1 MILTKEFGVFNM
13 EVKVKKSLL
22 FNVLKKSLSE
32 NRTNDNPGGNFV
44 HPFDRGET
52 PIAPSAH
59 MTTQLSVEEPP
70 VSDPDFIPAS
80 MSELRASAA
89 RISQEVPPE
98 QVEFFYRSLH
108 KLLDASLDRSN
119 PSTMA
124 EGFIN
129 LLSESMDFYQ
139 QKIDKLAAQL
149 KEDPYFDID
158 EAVDEIMNNA
168 DVYGL
173 DPALVDPMQIQN
185 DIIEK
190 AEGLG
195 GEAGAIAT
203 APTPAGS
210 SFTPAHAGI
219 TSQDRGRTVY
229 AKSQDEDLPELS
241 DDEMDAMLASDS
253 IGEPVDRDTRPRGHR
268 ALSRSYWD
276 QMKEKIKS
284 GEGYPLEIASQVV
297 MDSMDAVSRIIGTQ
311 VAISQYGY
319 GGAGTDSEEG
329 SAEASSWKGVLSN
342 TVNTNPEV
350 VYKLPA
356 KKKTEQFW
364 NPVVMKFIQRM
375 ESGNAGSLSE
385 FKQDFWDVVGEGYAI
400 YEKESGLPM
409 IKFINQIA
417 SRVTETILY
426 HSDYGALTRN
436 VAADESTL
444 LAKTIDTGFSAQI
457 KKEPFNIPTKTTF
470 RARGLDPSEVVEH
483 AGEEK
488 PLRQAIIDA
497 VVAYAIVKS
506 DEFKT
511 ERKSLDADLD
521 NEARDSAIQNII
533 SGLSENEMFTFTSG
547 TGRAKAA
554 YEISKVDIVGQVEAY
569 VDSKFEESEEYA
581 QSRDA
586 GEELTD
592 DEIAAY
598 LEDESV
604 SEAEKKEAFTDAV
617 AAQIMGTE
625 SSAASFRDYDY
636 RVLSRKQKMAFD
648 ALNDDVGNSEHVNYV
663 NVYNDIM
670 SELAPTAEAGI
681 KELQSTGINSEEV
694 KLLKKYIPYYDD
706 SQVSQLAGDVIN
718 AASSEESGI
727 PAVTRIVYAMP
738 EKIEYE
744 GMRGEVERDPTR
756 GGETLLQNIGE
767 ADLDF
772 LVDSG
777 AAGPNIVRHIVGS
790 IMGKTLRGG
799 GLKKIADI
807 DFNRANEAVAKKVV
821 RSAVEIEKEL
831 LRLLA
836 QEFTGI
842 NLSDAQNSAY
852 ETAVELGMKESKAK
866 FLEKNMQ
873 DFQIKTIYPFVGR
886 VKRMPDFNKMNPAA
900 KNYVCWFTS
909 IADKAYGGAATL
921 DERKEKA
928 REIFEKLK
936 SIGENL
942 LGGKREEVSTLTSQI
957 DDAISVAITSEIE
970 GIKQYSDD
978 IVRKL
983 TKDKSML
990 RDVLVQS
997 IGMHLQDISR

>member
-1 MILTKEFGVFNM
+1 M
-13 EVKVKKSLL
+13 EVKVKKSVL
-22 FNVLKKSLSE
+22 FNLLKGRLNE
-32 NRTNDNPGGNFV
+32 NRTNDHPSGNFV
-44 HPFDRGET
+44 HPFDREEA
-52 PIAPSAH
+52 PIAPSAQ
-59 MTTQLSVEEPP
+59 MATQLSVEEPP
-70 VSDPDFIPAS
+70 VGDPDFIPAS
-80 MSELRASAA
+80 IRELRSAAA

-108 KLLDASLDRSN
+108 KLLDNTLDREN
-119 PSTMA
+119 PDMMS
-124 EGFIN
+124 ESVIN

-139 QKIDKLAAQL
+139 QKVDKLAAQY
-149 KEDPYFDID
+149 KDDPYFDID
-158 EAVDEIMNNA
+158 EAVDDIVNNA

-190 AEGLG
+190 AEGLDDESG
-195 GEAGAIAT
+195 PIAT
-203 APTPAGS
+203 TPTPSPGASRPPEVAQQPG
-210 SFTPAHAGI
+210 AAEQ
-219 TSQDRGRTVY
+219 SQED
-229 AKSQDEDLPELS
+229 DEDLPDLS
-241 DDEMDAMLASDS
+241 DDKIDDMLSTMGS
-253 IGEPVDRDTRPRGHR
+253 SEISDRDVRSRGHR

-276 QMKEKIKS
+276 QMKEKVRS
-284 GEGYPLEIASQVV
+284 GDGYPLEIASQVV
-297 MDSMDAVSRIIGTQ
+297 MDSMDAVSRLIGTQ
-311 VAISQYGY
+311 VAVSQYGY

-364 NPVVMKFIQRM
+364 KPVVMKFIQRM

-385 FKQDFWDVVGEGYAI
+385 FREDFWNIVGEGYSV
-400 YEKESGLPM
+400 YEKESGLPL

-426 HSDYGALTRN
+426 HPDYGALTRN

-444 LAKTIDTGFSAQI
+444 LSKTIDTGFSAQI
-457 KKEPFNIPTKTTF
+457 KKEPFNIPTKATF
-470 RARGLDPSEVVEH
+470 RARGLDPSEDVEH

-488 PLRQAIIDA
+488 TLRQAIVDA
-497 VVAYAIVKS
+497 VVAYVIVKS
-506 DEFKT
+506 DEFKA
-511 ERKSLDADLD
+511 ERKSLDTDLD
-521 NEARDSAIQNII
+521 NEARDSAIQDII
-533 SGLSENEMFTFTSG
+533 SGLSENEMFTYTSG
-547 TGRAKAA
+547 SGKAKAS

-569 VDSKFEESEEYA
+569 VDSKFEEAEEYA
-581 QSRDA
+581 RSRDS

-592 DEIAAY
+592 DEIAAF

-604 SEAEKKEAFTDAV
+604 SEAEKKEAFTDVV

-670 SELAPTAEAGI
+670 SELAPTAEVAI
-681 KELQSTGINSEEV
+681 KEMQTTGVNSEEV
-694 KLLKKYIPYYDD
+694 KLLKKYIPYYTE
-706 SQVSQLAGDVIN
+706 SQISQLAEDIVN
-718 AASSEESGI
+718 AAASEESGI

-744 GMRGEVERDPTR
+744 GMRGEAERDPTR
-756 GGETLLQNIGE
+756 GGETLLQSIGKE
-767 ADLDF
+767 DLDF

-790 IMGKTLRGG
+790 IMGKSLRGG

-807 DFNRANEAVAKKVV
+807 DFNKANEAVAKKVV
-821 RSAVEIEKEL
+821 RSAVEVEKEL
-831 LRLLA
+831 LRLLT
-836 QEFTGI
+836 QEYSGI
-842 NLSDAQNSAY
+842 NLSDAQSSAY
-852 ETAVELGMKESKAK
+852 ETAAELGMKETKAK
-866 FLEKNMQ
+866 FLEKNMK

-886 VKRMPDFNKMNPAA
+886 VKRMPDFDKMNPAA

-909 IADKAYGGAATL
+909 IADKAHGGAATI

-928 REIFEKLK
+928 REIFEKFKNL
-936 SIGENL
+936 GESL

-957 DDAISVAITSEIE
+957 DDAINVAITSEIE

-978 IVRKL
+978 TVRKL
-983 TKDKSML
+983 TKDKAML
-990 RDVLVQS
+990 RGVLVQA
-997 IGMHLQDISR
+997 IGMHLQDVSR

>member
-1 MILTKEFGVFNM
+1 M
-13 EVKVKKSLL
+13 EVKVKKSVLFKLL
-22 FNVLKKSLSE
+22 KGRLSE
-32 NRTNDNPGGNFV
+32 NRTNDHPSGNFI
-44 HPFDRGET
+44 HPFDREAT
-52 PIAPSAH
+52 PIAPSGQMA
-59 MTTQLSVEEPP
+59 TQLSVEEPP
-70 VSDPDFIPAS
+70 VDDPDFVPSSIR
-80 MSELRASAA
+80 ELRSAAA

-108 KLLDASLDRSN
+108 KLLDNTLDREN
-119 PSTMA
+119 PEMMA

-139 QKIDKLAAQL
+139 QKIDKLAAQY

-158 EAVDEIMNNA
+158 DAVDSIMNSA
-168 DVYGL
+168 DIYGL

-185 DIIEK
+185 DIIER
-190 AEGLG
+190 AESLDDDESGS
-195 GEAGAIAT
+195 IAT
-203 APTPAGS
+203 TPTPSGGS
-210 SFTPAHAGI
+210 SVPARSGK
-219 TSQDRGRTVY
+219 TSQDDSGQTG
-229 AKSQDEDLPELS
+229 ASDDDDEDLPALS
-241 DDEMDAMLASDS
+241 DDDMDTMLSS
-253 IGEPVDRDTRPRGHR
+253 IGSSEISDRDVRSRGHR
-268 ALSRSYWD
+268 ALSRSYWN

-284 GEGYPLEIASQVV
+284 GDGYPLELASQAV
-297 MDSMDAVSRIIGTQ
+297 MDSMDAVSRLIGTQ
-311 VAISQYGY
+311 IAVSQYGY

-329 SAEASSWKGVLSN
+329 SAEASSWKGVLTN

-356 KKKTEQFW
+356 KKKTEEFW
-364 NPVVMKFIQRM
+364 NPVVMKFIQKM

-385 FKQDFWDVVGEGYAI
+385 FKKDFWDVVGEGYAI
-400 YEKESGLPM
+400 YEKESGLPL

-417 SRVTETILY
+417 SRVTQTILY
-426 HSDYGALTRN
+426 HPDYGALTRN

-457 KKEPFNIPTKTTF
+457 KKEPFSIPTKATF
-470 RARGLDPSEVVEH
+470 KARGLDPSEVVEH

-488 PLRQAIIDA
+488 PLRQAIVDA
-497 VVAYAIVKS
+497 VVAYVIVKS

-511 ERKSLDADLD
+511 EKKSLAADLD
-521 NEARDSAIQNII
+521 NESRDTAIQSII
-533 SGLSENEMFTFTSG
+533 KGLSENEMFTFTSG
-547 TGRAKAA
+547 ARSAKAS

-569 VDSKFEESEEYA
+569 VDAKFEESEEYA
-581 QSRDA
+581 QSRDS

-592 DEIAAY
+592 DEIAAF

-604 SEAEKKEAFTDAV
+604 SEAEKKEAFTDVV

-681 KELQSTGINSEEV
+681 KEMQTTGVSSEEV
-694 KLLKKYIPYYDD
+694 KLLKKYIPYY
-706 SQVSQLAGDVIN
+706 SELQISQLAEDIIN
-718 AASSEESGI
+718 AAASEESGI

-744 GMRGEVERDPTR
+744 GMSGEAERDPTR
-756 GGETLLQNIGE
+756 GGETLLQSIGE

-807 DFNRANEAVAKKVV
+807 DFNKANEAVAKKVV
-821 RSAVEIEKEL
+821 RSAVEVEKEL
-831 LRLLA
+831 LRLLT
-836 QEFTGI
+836 QEFSGI
-842 NLSDAQNSAY
+842 NLSDAQSSAY
-852 ETAVELGMKESKAK
+852 ETAAELGMKETKAK
-866 FLEKNMQ
+866 FLEKNMK

-886 VKRMPDFNKMNPAA
+886 VKRMPDFDKMNPAA

-909 IADKAYGGAATL
+909 IADKAHGGAATI

-928 REIFEKLK
+928 REVFEKFK
-936 SIGENL
+936 SLGESL
-942 LGGKREEVSTLTSQI
+942 LGGKREEVGTLTSQI
-957 DDAISVAITSEIE
+957 DAAINVAITSEIE

-978 IVRKL
+978 VVRKL
-983 TKDKSML
+983 IKDKSML
-990 RDVLVQS
+990 RGTLVQA
-997 IGMHLQDISR
+997 IGMHLQDVSR